1 MKIGIIGA
9 GFVGRAVA
17 KQAVSK
23 GHQVLLSNSRGP
35 QSLFSLPYAI
45 GCEVGTVEDAAA
57 FGDVVVIAI
66 PLFAYRSVPVE
77 ALAGK
82 IVIDANNYYP
92 ERDGH
97 IIELDEQR
105 TTSSEL
111 LAQHLPLSQIV
122 KTLNAIRM
130 TDFELGGLPA
140 EHPNR
145 SALAI
150 AGDDQHAKAVVTTLL
165 DDFGFDAVDAGEL
178 AEGWRFERGRPVYS
192 VLHNKQSLA
201 AALAATVR
209 D

>member
-23 GHQVLLSNSRGP
+23 GYQVLISNSRGP
-35 QSLFSLPYAI
+35 QTLFSLSYAI
-45 GCEVGTVEDAAA
+45 GCKVGTVEEAAA
-57 FGDVVVIAI
+57 FGDIVVIAI
-66 PLFAYRSVPVE
+66 PLFAYRTVPVE

-97 IIELDEQR
+97 IVELDEQM
-105 TTSSEL
+105 TTTSEL
-111 LAQHLPLSQIV
+111 LAQHIPSSHVV

-130 TDFELGGLPA
+130 VDFEMAGLPA

-145 SALAI
+145 GALAI
-150 AGDDQHAKAVVTTLL
+150 AGDDQHAKAQVSALL
-165 DDFGFDAVDAGEL
+165 DDFGFDVVDVGAL
-178 AEGWRFERGRPVYS
+178 SEGWRFERDRPVYG
-192 VLHNKQSLA
+192 VLLNKQNLA
-201 AALAATVR
+201 AELATTVR
-209 D
+209 N